1 MNGRGE
7 YRKGKHNASTARESN
22 SPIVTCASQMHP
34 PSLVPQGK
42 TGTTVIGKRG
52 VNIMGAACIRSVIA
66 TLQHGQ
72 GTSIKIQPR
81 GVQPSQGQAPS
92 GTHTHTVIVIRFH
105 SVQVQFVYMY
115 LYSVSIVGAVIGPV
129 SYRSYLCVWVP
140 PLPYLTHLGFI
151 LGYSILTRTSNC
163 LSLSYYPL

>member
-1 MNGRGE
+1 MLPDGE

-52 VNIMGAACIRSVIA
+52 VNILGAACIRSIIA

-72 GTSIKIQPR
+72 GSYSTIKIQPLS
-81 GVQPSQGQAPS
+81 VQVRAKLQVE
-92 GTHTHTVIVIRFH
+92 HTHTLIVLQFH
-105 SVQVQFVYMY
+105 FVQVQYVYMY
-115 LYSVSIVGAVIGPV
+115 MYFVSIVGAVIGP
-129 SYRSYLCVWVP
+129 YCI
-140 PLPYLTHLGFI
+140 LPYSVLCGSHLYPSYTARFHPAV
-151 LGYSILTRTSNC
+151 TRS
-163 LSLSYYPL
+163 

>member
-1 MNGRGE
+1 MQIQKLVTHKGAVSHRRGAIQTLVTLCVHESQKLPDGE

-52 VNIMGAACIRSVIA
+52 VNILGAACTRSIIA

-72 GTSIKIQPR
+72 GTYSTIKIQPLLS
-81 GVQPSQGQAPS
+81 VQVRAKLQVE
-92 GTHTHTVIVIRFH
+92 HTHT
-105 SVQVQFVYMY
+105 
-115 LYSVSIVGAVIGPV
+115 L
-129 SYRSYLCVWVP
+129 L
-140 PLPYLTHLGFI
+140 
-151 LGYSILTRTSNC
+151 
-163 LSLSYYPL
+163 

>member
-1 MNGRGE
+1 MLPDGE

-52 VNIMGAACIRSVIA
+52 VNILGAACIRSIIA

-72 GTSIKIQPR
+72 GPTAPPPR
-81 GVQPSQGQAPS
+81 SSRWVFKSGPSS
-92 GTHTHTVIVIRFH
+92 KWNTHTHCYSFTIPLRTSTVCIYVHVLRIHCGGCDRT
-105 SVQVQFVYMY
+105 V
-115 LYSVSIVGAVIGPV
+115 LYTALFCV
-129 SYRSYLCVWVP
+129 VWVP
-140 PLPYLTHLGFI
+140 PLPI
-151 LGYSILTRTSNC
+151 LNS
-163 LSLSYYPL
+163 